1 MIEEIITA
9 EQVASMLQV
18 HVRTVYRLARRG
30 AIPGR
35 KLGGGWRFSKGVI
48 LQLLAHDE
56 RDGKSIKLDAQA
68 GLR

>member
-1 MIEEIITA
+1 MEEIITA

-35 KLGGGWRFSKGVI
+35 KLGGGWRFSKAVI
-48 LQLLAHDE
+48 LQLLARDE
-56 RDGKSIKLDAQA
+56 RDGKSVKLDDAQA

>member
-1 MIEEIITA
+1 MDEIITA

-30 AIPGR
+30 AIPGK

-48 LQLLAHDE
+48 MQLLARE
-56 RDGKSIKLDAQA
+56 EQNGKVIKTDLA
-68 GLR
+68 GVS

>member
-1 MIEEIITA
+1 MEEIITA

-48 LQLLAHDE
+48 LQLLARDE
-56 RDGKSIKLDAQA
+56 RDVKSIKLDAKA
-68 GLR
+68 DLR

>member
-1 MIEEIITA
+1 MEEIITA

-48 LQLLAHDE
+48 LQLLDHE
-56 RDGKSIKLDAQA
+56 EQNGKSIKTESQQ
-68 GLR
+68 GLT

>member
-1 MIEEIITA
+1 MDEIITA

-30 AIPGR
+30 AIPGK

-48 LQLLAHDE
+48 LQLLARE
-56 RDGKSIKLDAQA
+56 EQNGKVIKPEA
-68 GLR
+68 GVS

>member
-1 MIEEIITA
+1 MEEIITA

-30 AIPGR
+30 AIPGK

-48 LQLLAHDE
+48 LQLLARE
-56 RDGKSIKLDAQA
+56 EQGGKALTTMS
-68 GLR
+68 

>member
-1 MIEEIITA
+1 MEEIITA

-48 LQLLAHDE
+48 LQLLTRE
-56 RDGKSIKLDAQA
+56 EQNGKSIKTDSQPELT
-68 GLR
+68 

>member
-1 MIEEIITA
+1 MEEIITA

-48 LQLLAHDE
+48 LQLLSRDE
-56 RDGKSIKLDAQA
+56 PERKSMKLDAQE

>member
-1 MIEEIITA
+1 MEEIITA

-48 LQLLAHDE
+48 LQLLALE
-56 RDGKSIKLDAQA
+56 EQNGKSMKTDSQQ
-68 GLR
+68 GLT

>member
-1 MIEEIITA
+1 MDEIITA

-30 AIPGR
+30 AIPGK

-48 LQLLAHDE
+48 LQLLARE
-56 RDGKSIKLDAQA
+56 EQNGKVIKTDLA
-68 GLR
+68 GVS

>member
-1 MIEEIITA
+1 MEEIITA

-48 LQLLAHDE
+48 LQLLTRE
-56 RDGKSIKLDAQA
+56 KQNGESIKTDSPP
-68 GLR
+68 GLT